1 MNLLNGVHHINLKAP
16 GYDCWRGTL
25 AFYTETMGLPL
36 VRRWGEGDGSGAMID
51 LGGCL
56 LELMATGEAEPGIG
70 RFTHIAFRTDS
81 ADAALELARSAGRPV
96 LMEPTDV
103 NPDGSYP
110 LRVAFC
116 QGVAGEEIEFFQER

>member
-16 GYDCWRGTL
+16 GYDCWRETL

-56 LELMATGEAEPGIG
+56 LELKADGGEDPGPG
-70 RFTHIAFRTDS
+70 RLCHIAFRTDS

-96 LMEPTDV
+96 LKEPFDV
-103 NPDGSYP
+103 VLGGDYP
-110 LRVAFC
+110 IRVAFC

>member
-1 MNLLNGVHHINLKAP
+1 MELLHGVHHVNLKVP
-16 GYDCWRGTL
+16 GYACWKETL
-25 AFYTETMGLPL
+25 AFYTETLGLPL
-36 VRRWGEGDGSGAMID
+36 ARQWGEGDESCAMID

-81 ADAALELARSAGRPV
+81 ADRALELARQAGRPV
-96 LMEPTDV
+96 LVEPTDV
-103 NPDGSYP
+103 DPDGSYP

-116 QGVAGEEIEFFQER
+116 QGVAGEEIEFFQEY

>member
-16 GYDCWRGTL
+16 GYDCWRETL

-56 LELMATGEAEPGIG
+56 LELKADGGEDPGPG
-70 RFTHIAFRTDS
+70 RFCHIAFRTDS
-81 ADAALELARSAGRPV
+81 ADGALELARSAGRPV
-96 LMEPTDV
+96 LKEPFDV
-103 NPDGSYP
+103 VLGGDYP
-110 LRVAFC
+110 IRVAFC

>member
-1 MNLLNGVHHINLKAP
+1 MNLLNGVHHINLNAP
-16 GYDCWRGTL
+16 GYDCWRETL

-56 LELMATGEAEPGIG
+56 LELKADGGEDPGPG
-70 RFTHIAFRTDS
+70 RFCHIAFRTDS
-81 ADAALELARSAGRPV
+81 ADGALELARSAGRPV
-96 LMEPTDV
+96 LKEPFDV
-103 NPDGSYP
+103 VLGGDYP
-110 LRVAFC
+110 IRVAFC

>member
-16 GYDCWRGTL
+16 GYDCWRETL

-36 VRRWGEGDGSGAMID
+36 VRRWGEGGGSGAMID

-56 LELMATGEAEPGIG
+56 LELKADGGENPGPG
-70 RFTHIAFRTDS
+70 RFCHIAFRTDS

-96 LMEPTDV
+96 LKEPFDV
-103 NPDGSYP
+103 VLGGDYP
-110 LRVAFC
+110 IRVAFC